1 VFFISRQKKC
11 ILIHEQSNAL
21 RILNISVSIGK
32 TIIHSLLDEI
42 LNRFGSF
49 GGHLLT
55 LLGNIQMMDFKRIF
69 TVETGFV
76 SEDSN

>member
-1 VFFISRQKKC
+1 M
-11 ILIHEQSNAL
+11 LIHQQSNAL
-21 RILNISVSIGK
+21 RILNISVRISK
-32 TIIHSLLDEI
+32 TVIHSSLDEI
-42 LNRFGSF
+42 LNHFGSF

-55 LLGNIQMMDFKRIF
+55 LLGNIQMMDIKRIF

>member
-1 VFFISRQKKC
+1 M
-11 ILIHEQSNAL
+11 
-21 RILNISVSIGK
+21 RILNISVSIRK

-42 LNRFGSF
+42 LSHFGSF

-55 LLGNIQMMDFKRIF
+55 LLGNMQMMDFKRIF